1 MSGCDKVSCRVDKND
16 KKDKEGKKVSFCGND
31 ELHELFNKRKIVS
44 KEKSIP
50 PEFITTK
57 KVPNNPYC
65 SSITG
70 EYMFD
75 LSKISN
81 FNVYFWKSNDDVKK
95 NKAIKDFLK
104 DFSTTALNWSS
115 DYYRQQTLSAFNQY
129 TTFIN
134 TTSAIV
140 HLYEECDVVCVLCD
154 VLPFLGACYG
164 PYDLYTDP
172 YYVNNKVILF
182 IDNSDMN
189 DENMTEGGE
198 MYVTLIHEF
207 GHGFGLAHPHDD
219 GVGSTIM
226 PGISQFSPMYYPGIA
241 GYIQNNVFNTVM
253 TYNDVEF
260 FLQPERDFS
269 ESSWGYPESL
279 MPLDA
284 LALRWMYNIN
294 GISNEY
300 ITNYG
305 VSVINPTNDQSNQSR
320 MIVGNNQEITYGRN
334 CYDVS
339 FYFSKQYFTFN
350 NLSYIKLEY
359 NRVLEK
365 YYGLYPRDL
374 ASSIS
379 ILNFDNEGISNVF
392 IEKNALLVDLTINCL
407 YNQALNVYIID
418 CKQRY
423 SIKNNVYRNKYT
435 KKVITI
441 VNPANAVI
449 HVYFNK

>member
-1 MSGCDKVSCRVDKND
+1 MSGCDKVSCRVYKND
-16 KKDKEGKKVSFCGND
+16 KKNKKVSFCGND
-31 ELHELFNKRKIVS
+31 ELHELFSKREIVS
-44 KEKSIP
+44 KEKSIHS
-50 PEFITTK
+50 EFITIK

-70 EYMFD
+70 QYMFD

-81 FNVYFWKSNDDVKK
+81 FNIYFWKSNDDVNKNDAIKAFLKK
-95 NKAIKDFLK
+95 N
-104 DFSTTALNWSS
+104 STTALNWSS

-129 TTFIN
+129 TTFTS

-140 HLYEECDVVCVLCD
+140 HLYEECDVVCVL
-154 VLPFLGACYG
+154 VENYHSLGSCYG
-164 PYDLYTDP
+164 PYYLYTDP
-172 YYVNNKVILF
+172 DYVNNKVILF

-207 GHGFGLAHPHDD
+207 GHGFGLAHPHST
-219 GVGSTIM
+219 GFGSTIM
-226 PGISQFSPMYYPGIA
+226 PGISQFSPKYYPGIA

-260 FLQPERDFS
+260 FLPPEREFL
-269 ESSWGYPESL
+269 ETGWGYPESI

-294 GISNEY
+294 EISNEY

-305 VSVINPTNDQSNQSR
+305 VSVINPEYYQNNQSR
-320 MIVGNNQEITYGRN
+320 MIVGNNQEITYGSN

-339 FYFSKQYFTFN
+339 FYFSKQNFTFN
-350 NLSYIKLEY
+350 NLSYIRLEY
-359 NRVLEK
+359 NRVLETD
-365 YYGLYPRDL
+365 YGFYPRDL
-374 ASSIS
+374 ESSIS

-392 IEKNALLVDLTINCL
+392 IEKNALLVNLRINCL
-407 YNQALNVYIID
+407 QNKILNVYIIE

-423 SIKNNVYRNKYT
+423 SIKNNIYRNKYT
-435 KKVITI
+435 QKVITI

-449 HVYFNK
+449 RVYFNK

>member
-1 MSGCDKVSCRVDKND
+1 MSGCDKVSCRVYKND
-16 KKDKEGKKVSFCGND
+16 KKNKKVSFCGND
-31 ELHELFNKRKIVS
+31 ELHELFSKREIVS
-44 KEKSIP
+44 KEKSIH

-70 EYMFD
+70 QYMFD

-81 FNVYFWKSNDDVKK
+81 FNIYFWKSNDDVNK
-95 NKAIKDFLK
+95 NDAIKDFLK
-104 DFSTTALNWSS
+104 KNSTTALNWSS

-129 TTFIN
+129 TTFTS

-140 HLYEECDVVCVLCD
+140 HLYEECDVVCVL
-154 VLPFLGACYG
+154 VENYHSLGSCYG
-164 PYDLYTDP
+164 PYYLYTDP
-172 YYVNNKVILF
+172 DYVNNKVILF

-198 MYVTLIHEF
+198 MYLTLIHEF

-260 FLQPERDFS
+260 FLPPERDFS

-294 GISNEY
+294 EIPNEY

-305 VSVINPTNDQSNQSR
+305 VSVINPGYDQNNQSR
-320 MIVGNNQEITYGRN
+320 MIVGNNQEITYGSN

-339 FYFSKQYFTFN
+339 FYFSKQNFTFN

-359 NRVLEK
+359 NRVLEAD
-365 YYGLYPRDL
+365 YGFYPRDL
-374 ASSIS
+374 ASSVS

-392 IEKNALLVDLTINCL
+392 IEKNALLVNLRINCL
-407 YNQALNVYIID
+407 QNKILNVYIIE

-423 SIKNNVYRNKYT
+423 SIKNNIYRNKYT
-435 KKVITI
+435 QKVITI

-449 HVYFNK
+449 RVYFNK